1 ITAQVKS
8 LGALPGDQRKAAG
21 EAINKVRDTIGAALS
36 ARKVELE
43 DAALD
48 ARLAG
53 ESIDVTLPGR
63 NGARG
68 GLHPLT
74 RAMDRIAAIFGQ
86 LGYELA
92 DGPEIE
98 DDFHNFEALNFPP
111 HHPARAMHDTFY
123 LPGDGGIGRM
133 LRTHTS
139 GVQVRYMR
147 DLLEGGGQPPLRMIA
162 AGKVYRSDSDQTHS
176 PMFHQVEGLLVDEH
190 STFADLKG
198 TLSEF
203 VRAFF
208 ERDFQM
214 RFRPSYFPF
223 VEPGAEVD
231 IAWQQPD
238 GSVRWLEVLGCGMVH
253 PNVLRNCGIDPER
266 YTGFAFGLGV
276 ERFAML
282 RYGGNDLRAFFE
294 NEVGFL
300 RQFAGGRGLGIRDW
314 GFVPGPAP
322 RPGIDAQD
330 ESRIPNPESRHPM
343 KFSENWLRS
352 HVSTLANRDGLAATL
367 TAIGLEVEEVT
378 ALGDGLAGVVV
389 GRIVEAVRHPEADRL
404 QVCKVDIGNGEPL
417 QIVCGAP
424 NARVGLAAPLATVG
438 SNVGGMSIKPAKLR
452 GVESFGMLCSAKELG
467 LDSDA
472 SGLLEL
478 PADAPVGQPLA
489 GYLGLPDASIEI
501 KLTPNRADCFSVR
514 GIAYDVAAALGSE
527 VAPMDNAPVPAATDA
542 TVEVALEAGE

>member
-1 ITAQVKS
+1 MSEIESLAAQALADIAAAQAPDALEALRVGLLGKHGSITAQLKQ
-8 LGALPGDQRKAAG
+8 LGALPAEERKAAG
-21 EAINKVRDTIGAALS
+21 EAINRVRDQVGQAL
-36 ARKVELE
+36 AGRKAVLE
-43 DAALD
+43 EAALD

-63 NGARG
+63 NAQRG
-68 GLHPLT
+68 GIHPVSRTLE
-74 RAMDRIAAIFGQ
+74 RIAEIFGR

-98 DDFHNFEALNFPP
+98 DDWHNFEALNFPP

-123 LPGDGGIGRM
+123 FPPDASGVARL

-139 GVQVRYMR
+139 GVQVRYM
-147 DLLEGGGQPPLRMIA
+147 DEHAPPLRMIA

-190 STFADLKG
+190 ATFADLKG
-198 TLSEF
+198 TLAEF

-282 RYGGNDLRAFFE
+282 RYGVNDLRAFFE
-294 NEVGFL
+294 NDVRFL
-300 RQFAGGRGLGIRDW
+300 RQFA
-314 GFVPGPAP
+314 
-322 RPGIDAQD
+322 
-330 ESRIPNPESRHPM
+330 
-343 KFSENWLRS
+343 
-352 HVSTLANRDGLAATL
+352 
-367 TAIGLEVEEVT
+367 
-378 ALGDGLAGVVV
+378 
-389 GRIVEAVRHPEADRL
+389 
-404 QVCKVDIGNGEPL
+404 
-417 QIVCGAP
+417 
-424 NARVGLAAPLATVG
+424 
-438 SNVGGMSIKPAKLR
+438 
-452 GVESFGMLCSAKELG
+452 
-467 LDSDA
+467 
-472 SGLLEL
+472 
-478 PADAPVGQPLA
+478 
-489 GYLGLPDASIEI
+489 
-501 KLTPNRADCFSVR
+501 
-514 GIAYDVAAALGSE
+514 
-527 VAPMDNAPVPAATDA
+527 
-542 TVEVALEAGE
+542 